1 MAFAVRNLSVLAYAQ
16 GFTLWHYRTMG
27 DPIEVAVEPDYFE
40 PAGDLVAGGDMLLV
54 SAANGGRVLFA
65 DPSWGRLR
73 TAAMT

>member
-1 MAFAVRNLSVLAYAQ
+1 
-16 GFTLWHYRTMG
+16 MG